1 MLILI
6 LTVCLVL
13 LKFAGYTNI
22 SKFCNKYQESHLVF
36 INFELLR
43 RYYLM
48 KNFSSEKKTAKKKRK
63 SIIVQFS
70 IRLGTIITVLLAT
83 LGILSYLSV
92 AKGSEKSLSNNIK
105 GMVPVYANTIDSWN
119 QQFIREMH
127 LYTESD
133 FVKDGDIEGIVAWI
147 QKNQDRRSADFSS
160 IFFCDMKGMSRSD
173 SGQSVDLSDRA
184 YVKAMLKEETELFI
198 SEPVKSRL
206 DDSLIYIVCSAAYDS
221 NHKKLG
227 FFAGVVTLEH
237 LQEIVETIKVG
248 TNGYLSII
256 GGDGSCLADPDKEL
270 IMKNLNKSPNEGLR
284 TAVQRMRN
292 RESGTEFVINSNGEK
307 SYGFFGPIK
316 NTAWS
321 IVAVVP
327 DKEVNATATELG
339 KTLAILCVAFVII
352 LILITAL
359 TVLNMIKPL
368 KGVETSIL
376 DIASGTADLTRRLDK
391 TVNNEIGSI
400 VNGFNKFIE
409 KLQTIIADLKKSK
422 DDLSSSGGTLQASIE
437 GTSSAITQILSDID
451 SVKKEI
457 TSQSAS
463 VEETAGAVTEIS
475 QNIVSLEKMIENQ
488 ASGISQASAAVEQMI
503 GNIGSVNKSVE
514 QMAQSFTSLEERSR
528 DGMTKQERVSEQ
540 IELISS
546 QSEMLED
553 ANAAIASIASQTNL
567 LAMNAAIEA
576 AHAGEAGR
584 GFSVVADEIRKL
596 SETST
601 AQSKTIGNELK
612 KIQSSI
618 VTVVSASAETTNA
631 FGSVSENI
639 KETDTLV
646 IQIKNAMEEQL
657 SGSKQIGDALHMMN
671 DSTVEVRTASSE
683 MSAGQKAILDEVT
696 RLQDATSSMKDKV
709 AEMETGA
716 HKINETG
723 TALHGISQNVTGTIV
738 RIGNQID
745 KFKV

>member
-1 MLILI
+1 
-6 LTVCLVL
+6 
-13 LKFAGYTNI
+13 
-22 SKFCNKYQESHLVF
+22 
-36 INFELLR
+36 
-43 RYYLM
+43 M
-48 KNFSSEKKTAKKKRK
+48 KNFSSEKKTAEKKRK

-70 IRLGTIITVLLAT
+70 VRLGTIITVLLVT
-83 LGILSYLSV
+83 LGVLSYLSV

-105 GMVPVYANTIDSWN
+105 GMVPVYADTINSWN

-133 FVKDGDIEGIVAWI
+133 FVKEGDIDGIVAWI
-147 QKNQDRRSADFSS
+147 RKNQDRRSADFSS
-160 IFFCDMKGMSRSD
+160 IFFCNMAGMSMSD
-173 SGQSVDLSDRA
+173 SGQYVDLADRA
-184 YVKAMLKEETELFI
+184 YVKEMQKEGTDLCV
-198 SEPVKSRL
+198 SDPVKSRL
-206 DDSLIYIVCSAAYDS
+206 DNSLIYIVCSAAYDS

-227 FFAGVVTLEH
+227 FFGGVVTLEH
-237 LQEIVETIKVG
+237 LQEIVETVKVG

-256 GGDGSCLADPDKEL
+256 GGDGTCLADPDKEL
-270 IMKNLNKSPNEGLR
+270 IMKNLNKSPDPGILR
-284 TAVQRMRN
+284 VLARIKT
-292 RESGTEFVINSNGEK
+292 RESGTEFIVNSTGER

-316 NTAWS
+316 NTSWS

-327 DKEVNATATELG
+327 EKEVNATATELG
-339 KTLAILCVAFVII
+339 KTLAILCVVFVTI

-368 KGVETSIL
+368 KGVEKSIQG
-376 DIASGTADLTRRLDK
+376 IATGNADLTRRLDR

-400 VNGFNKFIE
+400 VNGFNQFIE
-409 KLQTIIADLKKSK
+409 KLQNIMTDLKKSK
-422 DDLSSSGGTLQASIE
+422 DDLSSSGGILQTSIE
-437 GTSSAITQILSDID
+437 GTSSAIMQILSDID

-576 AHAGEAGR
+576 AHAGEAGK

-601 AQSKTIGNELK
+601 AQSKTIGDELK

-618 VTVVSASAETTNA
+618 GTVVSASAETTNA

-646 IQIKNAMEEQL
+646 MQIKNAMEEQL

-671 DSTVEVRTASSE
+671 DSTAEVRTASSE
-683 MSAGQKAILDEVT
+683 MSAGQKAILDEVK
-696 RLQDATSSMKDKV
+696 RLQDATSSMKEKV

-723 TALHGISQNVTGTIV
+723 TALHGISKNVNDTIV

-745 KFKV
+745 QFKV

>member
-1 MLILI
+1 
-6 LTVCLVL
+6 
-13 LKFAGYTNI
+13 
-22 SKFCNKYQESHLVF
+22 
-36 INFELLR
+36 
-43 RYYLM
+43 M
-48 KNFSSEKKTAKKKRK
+48 KNFSSGKTNAEKKRK

-70 IRLGTIITVLLAT
+70 VRLGIIITVLLIT
-83 LGILSYLSV
+83 LGMLSYLSV
-92 AKGSEKSLSNNIK
+92 AKGSEESLSNNIR

-133 FVKDGDIEGIVAWI
+133 AIKNGDTEAAVAWMRR
-147 QKNQDRRSADFSS
+147 NQDRRSADFSS
-160 IFFCDMKGMSRSD
+160 VFFCNMKGMSMSD
-173 SGQSVDLSDRA
+173 SGQDVDLSDRS
-184 YVKAMLKEETELFI
+184 YVKAMLTEGTDLCV
-198 SEPVKSRL
+198 SDPVKSKL
-206 DDSLIYIVCSAAYDS
+206 DDTLIYIVCSAAYDS
-221 NHKKLG
+221 NHKKVG

-248 TNGYLSII
+248 MNGYLSII
-256 GGDGSCLADPDKEL
+256 GGDGTCLADPDKEL
-270 IMKNLNKSPNEGLR
+270 IMKNLNKSSDQGMLR
-284 TAVQRMRN
+284 ALERMKT
-292 RESGTEFVINSNGEK
+292 RESGTEFVVNSNGER

-316 NTAWS
+316 NTSWS
-321 IVAVVP
+321 IVAAVP
-327 DKEVNATATELG
+327 EKEVNATAAELG
-339 KTLAILCVAFVII
+339 KTLAILCVVFVII

-368 KGVETSIL
+368 KGVEKSIQG
-376 DIASGTADLTRRLDK
+376 IASGNADLTRRLDK

-400 VNGFNKFIE
+400 VNGFNQFIE
-409 KLQTIIADLKKSK
+409 KLQNIMADLKRSK
-422 DDLSSSGGTLQASIE
+422 DDLSSSGGTLRTSIE

-475 QNIVSLEKMIENQ
+475 QNILSLEKMIENQ

-576 AHAGEAGR
+576 AHAGEAGK

-601 AQSKTIGNELK
+601 AQSKTIGDELK
-612 KIQSSI
+612 KIQGSI
-618 VTVVSASAETTNA
+618 GTVVSASAETTNA
-631 FGSVSENI
+631 FGSVSESI
-639 KETDTLV
+639 KATDTLV
-646 IQIKNAMEEQL
+646 LQIKNAMEEQL

-671 DSTVEVRTASSE
+671 DSTAEVRTASSE
-683 MSAGQKAILDEVT
+683 MSAGQKAILDEVK
-696 RLQDATSSMKDKV
+696 RLQDATSSMKEKV
-709 AEMETGA
+709 TEMETGA
-716 HKINETG
+716 RKINETG
-723 TALHGISQNVTGTIV
+723 TALHGISKNVNDTIA

-745 KFKV
+745 QFKV

>member
-1 MLILI
+1 
-6 LTVCLVL
+6 
-13 LKFAGYTNI
+13 
-22 SKFCNKYQESHLVF
+22 
-36 INFELLR
+36 
-43 RYYLM
+43 M
-48 KNFSSEKKTAKKKRK
+48 KHFSSEKKTVEKKRK

-70 IRLGTIITVLLAT
+70 VRLGIIITVMLIA
-83 LGILSYLSV
+83 LGVLSYLSV

-105 GMVPVYANTIDSWN
+105 GMVPVYADTIDLWN

-133 FVKDGDIEGIVAWI
+133 SVKNGDIEAIVVWI
-147 QKNQDRRSADFSS
+147 RKNMDRRSSDFSS
-160 IFFCDMKGMSRSD
+160 VFFCDMKGMSRSD
-173 SGQSVDLSDRA
+173 SGQDVDLSDRD
-184 YVKAMLKEETELFI
+184 YVKAMLQEGTDLFI
-198 SEPVKSRL
+198 SDPVKSRL
-206 DDSLIYIVCSAAYDS
+206 DDTLIYIVCSAAYDS
-221 NHKKLG
+221 NHKRLG

-256 GGDGSCLADPDKEL
+256 GGSGICLADPDKDL
-270 IMKNLNKSPNEGLR
+270 VMKDLNKSPDQGILK
-284 TAVQRMRN
+284 ALKKMKN
-292 RESGTEFVINSNGEK
+292 RESGTEFVVNSAGDK
-307 SYGFFGPIK
+307 AYGFFGPIK
-316 NTAWS
+316 NTSWS

-327 DKEVNATATELG
+327 EKEVNATAAELG
-339 KTLAILCVAFVII
+339 KTLAILCVVFVFI

-359 TVLNMIKPL
+359 TVLQMIKPL
-368 KGVETSIL
+368 KGVEKSIQG
-376 DIASGTADLTRRLDK
+376 IASGNADLTRRLDK

-400 VNGFNKFIE
+400 VTGFNKFIE
-409 KLQTIIADLKKSK
+409 KLQTIMTDLKKSK
-422 DDLSSSGGTLQASIE
+422 DDLSSNGGTLQSSIE

-463 VEETAGAVTEIS
+463 VEETAGAITEIS

-514 QMAQSFTSLEERSR
+514 QMAQSFTSLEERSK

-576 AHAGEAGR
+576 AHAGEAGK

-601 AQSKTIGNELK
+601 AQSKTIGDELK
-612 KIQSSI
+612 KIQGSI
-618 VTVVSASAETTNA
+618 GTVVSASSETTSA
-631 FGSVSENI
+631 FGSVSKNI

-646 IQIKNAMEEQL
+646 MQIKNAMEEQL

-671 DSTVEVRTASSE
+671 DSTAEVRTASSE
-683 MSAGQKAILDEVT
+683 MSAGQKAILDEVK
-696 RLQDATSSMKDKV
+696 RLQDATSSMKEKV
-709 AEMETGA
+709 TEMETGA

-723 TALHGISQNVTGTIV
+723 TALHGISKNVSDTIV

-745 KFKV
+745 QFKV